1 MNFIMYL
8 SKVITP
14 IILVSAI
21 LYGIF
26 EMKDVFNIFIKGCLN
41 GGKLVLNLFPILLA
55 LLIAVGMLDASGI
68 IKSISSIIVRLLPFL
83 EKYEN
88 ILPFALLRPISGSSS
103 TAIGTNL
110 MQKFGTDSDIGILI
124 SLIMGSTET
133 TIYVI
138 SVYGAKVKNK
148 NIVPPLI
155 LGLIGDLICV
165 MSAIFYF
172 NFIHIF

>member
-1 MNFIMYL
+1 
-8 SKVITP
+8 
-14 IILVSAI
+14 
-21 LYGIF
+21 
-26 EMKDVFNIFIKGCLN
+26 
-41 GGKLVLNLFPILLA
+41 
-55 LLIAVGMLDASGI
+55 MLDASGI

-148 NIVPPLI
+148 NLVPPLI

-165 MSAIFYF
+165 MSAIFLF
-172 NFIHIF
+172 

>member
-1 MNFIMYL
+1 MNFFMYL

-14 IILVSAI
+14 VILVFAI

-26 EMKDVFNIFIKGCLN
+26 EKKDVFSFFIKGCVD
-41 GGKLVLNLFPILLA
+41 GAKIVFNLFPILLA
-55 LLIAVGMLDASGI
+55 LLVAVGMLDTSGI
-68 IKSISSIIVRLLPFL
+68 VKSISSVIIKGLPFL
-83 EKYEN
+83 EKYET

-103 TAIGTNL
+103 TAIGTKL
-110 MQKFGTDSDIGILI
+110 MQRFGTDSDIGILI

-148 NIVPPLI
+148 NLLPPLI
-155 LGLIGDLICV
+155 LGLIGDAICFI
-165 MSAIFYF
+165 SAIFYF